1 METPLPPLV
10 SILKLTQAREND
22 VQQLLKDLKQT
33 KPNARQFQRV
43 PKQLRR
49 RAASHNPFR
58 VPQRLRG
65 NLMNEFLVAPP
76 KEGRRQ
82 KRKRRVMDL
91 ALEYAGRSSQTR
103 WLETHLWHA
112 KRFHMEKFWG
122 HHLATRQC
130 EKSRRKAYRFSKH
143 KCLVHDRSYL
153 ELIEI
158 SGNGSLQV
166 LNRILRSPLDGVPP
180 DVISGSRRM
189 KVELYCDEPLGD
201 AYLLGLAGSL
211 CLWVHPAALPNI
223 SQALLTAVQLYDQDS
238 LDLLHGLP
246 PTKARQINS
255 VSCFEIRGR
264 NALRVLQNCVSL
276 ATGCNATEAGKIWQ
290 EATRFHHQPLPF
302 PSHVCWPLSI
312 KVPTVL
318 GPRPPRSNTVRS
330 IRPEVPLDLPAWVT
344 GWPSMEPDASFLT
357 TCQAARV
364 AHPRKVTTRS
374 RKRRN
379 MRTVLDRLR
388 KRRAE
393 LQQSAEGLRHE
404 GSPPKPASH
413 TDKAMPLLVF
423 PVRSSSAGVCL
434 DGFDVLLP
442 SAWSS
447 VLWTLLTRRQTVPL
461 GVYERER
468 VLYEA
473 GQLSFPLRNLASIG
487 WEEHRRRAVAVLSR
501 HRRMPPSRRPNY
513 LLLRSPTPFMP
524 LFPVLDDATL
534 VSMDA
539 LQRGV
544 PSDGALVF
552 PMERSEL
559 EALFRRHPPYRVTS
573 QVSSSDHFFRRWSM
587 PKMKLT
593 ERPRGVHLQDFRHE
607 LEPDR
612 RFATK
617 AAKTVPFHNEVF
629 NPLLDT
635 DMLETAQFRLADLP
649 WRAAGGVLMGGHSLA
664 RARGFALGYVS
675 DSCLTRSYNQM
686 CDVLKDLFGMRPYT
700 QEVMA
705 PFWFKPSSSLVLNV
719 AFVRLLVSSS
729 LVQ

>member
-10 SILKLTQAREND
+10 SVLKLTQAREND

-65 NLMNEFLVAPP
+65 NLMNELLVAPP

-82 KRKRRVMDL
+82 KRRRRVVDL
-91 ALEYAGRSSQTR
+91 ALEYAGRSSQAT

-122 HHLATRQC
+122 HHLAARQC
-130 EKSRRKAYRFSKH
+130 EKTRRKAYRYSKH

-166 LNRILRSPLDGVPP
+166 LNRILRSTLVTVPP
-180 DVISGSRRM
+180 DVLNGSRRM
-189 KVELYCDEPLGD
+189 KVELYCDESLGD

-211 CLWVHPAALPNI
+211 CLWVHPAALPSI
-223 SQALLTAVQLYDQDS
+223 SQALRTAVQLYNQDS

-264 NALRVLQNCVSL
+264 NALRVLQNCISL
-276 ATGCNATEAGKIWQ
+276 TTECKGTEAGKIWR

-302 PSHVCWPLSI
+302 PSHMCWPLSV
-312 KVPTVL
+312 KAPTVL

-330 IRPEVPLDLPAWVT
+330 IRPDVPLDLPAWVT
-344 GWPSMEPDASFLT
+344 DWPPMELDESFLA
-357 TCQAARV
+357 TCQEARESR
-364 AHPRKVTTRS
+364 PRKVTTRS

-379 MRTVLDRLR
+379 IRTVLDRLR

-393 LQQSAEGLRHE
+393 LQQSAEGLRQVA
-404 GSPPKPASH
+404 SQPKAFPKPE
-413 TDKAMPLLVF
+413 KAMPLLVF
-423 PVRSSSAGVCL
+423 PVRQSSAGVCL

-442 SAWSS
+442 SAWGSA
-447 VLWTLLTRRQTVPL
+447 LWTLLTRRQTVPL

-473 GQLSFPLRNLASIG
+473 GQLTFPLRNLASIG
-487 WEEHRRRAVAVLSR
+487 WEEHRRRAVEVLCR

-534 VSMDA
+534 ISMDA

-544 PSDGALVF
+544 PSDGALIF
-552 PMERSEL
+552 PMERSEM
-559 EALFRRHPPYRVTS
+559 EGLFRRHPPYRVTS
-573 QVSSSDHFFRRWSM
+573 QVSSSDQFFRRWSA
-587 PKMKLT
+587 PKTKLT
-593 ERPRGVHLQDFRHE
+593 ERPRGVHLRDFRHE

-617 AAKTVPFHNEVF
+617 AAKTVPFHNEVL
-629 NPLLDT
+629 NPLLDN
-635 DMLETAQFRLADLP
+635 DMLEMAQSRLAGLP

-664 RARGFALGYVS
+664 RSRGFALGYVS
-675 DSCLTRSYNQM
+675 DSCLILSYGQM
-686 CDVLKDLFGMRPYT
+686 SDLLEDLFGMRPFT
-700 QEVMA
+700 QEVIA
-705 PFWFKPSSSLVLNV
+705 PFWFKPSASLVLNV
-719 AFVRLLVSSS
+719 AFVRPLVSSS
-729 LVQ
+729 IM